1 MKRQVRKGFFIRPEA
16 SVLSWGFRCAYG
28 LYLSPSPWPSP
39 ARGEGTYFSSASQM
53 FSQVA
58 STSYPV
64 SSVPDPWVPSP
75 ARGEG
80 MYFSSASQ
88 MSSQVASTS
97 YPVSSV
103 PDPWIPSPARGEG
116 MYFSSASQMFSQ
128 VASTSYPVSSVL
140 DPWIPSPLAGE
151 GQGEGAARSVIGNP
165 RARRI
170 HPLRIHIARSR
181 SRQSRHRLLRCRR
194 DFLCALCVI
203 ANDSEAISIC
213 Q

>member
-16 SVLSWGFRCAYG
+16 SVLSWGFAALTAYI
-28 LYLSPSPWPSP
+28 SPPSPWPSP

-88 MSSQVASTS
+88 M
-97 YPVSSV
+97 
-103 PDPWIPSPARGEG
+103 
-116 MYFSSASQMFSQ
+116 FSQ

-151 GQGEGAARSVIGNP
+151 GQGEGVARSVISNP

-181 SRQSRHRLLRCRR
+181 SRQSRLRLLRCRR

-213 Q
+213 QLFL